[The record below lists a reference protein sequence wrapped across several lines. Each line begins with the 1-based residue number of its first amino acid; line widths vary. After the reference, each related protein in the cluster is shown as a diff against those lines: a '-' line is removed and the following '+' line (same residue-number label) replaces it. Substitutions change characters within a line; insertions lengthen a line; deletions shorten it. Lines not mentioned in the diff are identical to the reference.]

1 MCTSREEDGYEVPDE
16 IRLQYLFFV
25 ANVPSSNN
33 AEIQKEPEY
42 YYQCLLELLKQNQK
56 FLRFNKNLMKR
67 AMTRKGR
74 MKQLDREASFKIL
87 DQEQHI
93 YAGENSLIC
102 LLKLCEPLTTSQIDE
117 LLSMTEYSRFNHLRV
132 KLLEMKGDYV

>member
-1 MCTSREEDGYEVPDE
+1 MPKLSHKQVLERFELVCTSRQEDGYEVPDE

-33 AEIQKEPEY
+33 VDIQKEPEY
-42 YYQCLLELLKQNQK
+42 YYQCMLELLKQHQK

-74 MKQLDREASFKIL
+74 MKQLDRDASFKIL
-87 DQEQHI
+87 DQEQYV
-93 YAGENSLIC
+93 YAGENSLIN
-102 LLKLCEPLTTSQIDE
+102 LLQLCVPLT
-117 LLSMTEYSRFNHLRV
+117 SM
-132 KLLEMKGDYV
+132 